1 MRINLSE
8 WALKHRSLVVYLM
21 IVAVV
26 AGVMS
31 YFRLGRNEDP
41 AFIIKTMVVS
51 AAWPG
56 ATIDDTVKQV
66 TERMERTLQE
76 TPHLDYMRSS
86 TSAGLTTI
94 FVNLT
99 GDTNAHQVADT
110 WRHVRE
116 IVGDMRPTL
125 PHGVIGPAFNDKFGD
140 TFGIIYG
147 FTADGFS
154 GRELRDYVEDI

>member
-66 TERMERTLQE
+66 TERIERTL
-76 TPHLDYMRSS
+76 
-86 TSAGLTTI
+86 
-94 FVNLT
+94 
-99 GDTNAHQVADT
+99 
-110 WRHVRE
+110 
-116 IVGDMRPTL
+116 
-125 PHGVIGPAFNDKFGD
+125 
-140 TFGIIYG
+140 
-147 FTADGFS
+147 
-154 GRELRDYVEDI
+154 